1 MGWLLL
7 NQDYKKH
14 GRTDIS
20 DLSNDPFVVWQH
32 KYYAPISIFFAWV
45 MPTLV
50 AGFGWGDWKGGL
62 IYAGVLRV
70 VTVQQSSFT
79 INSLGHYLGDQ
90 PFDDRRSPRD
100 HWISSL
106 FSLGEGYHNFHHEVR
121 ITPPRCANSLLSL
134 HYPSTDI
141 LINSFLPTTATRP
154 DG

>member
-1 MGWLLL
+1 MWHAHMGWLLL

-20 DLSNDPFVVWQH
+20 DLANDPFVVWQH

-50 AGFGWGDWKGGL
+50 AGLGWGDWKGGL
-62 IYAGVLRV
+62 VYAGVLRV

-121 ITPPRCANSLLSL
+121 TSPPSCTVIGIYL
-134 HYPSTDI
+134 PS
-141 LINSFLPTTATRP
+141 FH
-154 DG
+154 